1 MALTPRHCLERTCIF
16 IIFSHPNQ
24 EHEMNIYSLNDY
36 LSSFMLLSKFYSFL
50 HLGPPHFLLVIFK
63 SHFLF
68 LAQNG
73 NCFSFTFL
81 TIFGTAQ
88 NDCILISYLAA
99 FLNSFIDP
107 CWFLW
112 RSRLFIKWC
121 QKTVCGGQEVGRTGD
136 SC

>member
-1 MALTPRHCLERTCIF
+1 
-16 IIFSHPNQ
+16 
-24 EHEMNIYSLNDY
+24 
-36 LSSFMLLSKFYSFL
+36 MLLSKFYSFL

-63 SHFLF
+63 SRFLF

-99 FLNSFIDP
+99 FLNSFLIPVDSYEEVDYSSNGVRKL
-107 CWFLW
+107 CVWW
-112 RSRLFIKWC
+112 AR
-121 QKTVCGGQEVGRTGD
+121 GGWYRRFMLDTPISGVFRHIPK
-136 SC
+136 